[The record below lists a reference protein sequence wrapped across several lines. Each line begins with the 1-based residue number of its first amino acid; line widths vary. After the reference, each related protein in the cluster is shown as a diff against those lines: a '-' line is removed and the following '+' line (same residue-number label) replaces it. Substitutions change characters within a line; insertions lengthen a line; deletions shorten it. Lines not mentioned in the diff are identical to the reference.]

1 MNGYRKM
8 RVSDRFISKSSSIDF
23 SDLTFYPEPK
33 ESHEHPYPTSMA
45 QEGDTDVEIHDQSFT
60 WEEVDA
66 ARPGSGLALSR
77 SCSSAS
83 RRFRAS
89 GKTILETMVRK
100 AFTMRRSS
108 SVAGG
113 YWRIHDTD
121 GGDGEGEFVEEQQLR
136 SPMKKKKKK
145 KKGNIL
151 RACKQI
157 FGF

>member
-1 MNGYRKM
+1 M
-8 RVSDRFISKSSSIDF
+8 
-23 SDLTFYPEPK
+23 P
-33 ESHEHPYPTSMA
+33 
-45 QEGDTDVEIHDQSFT
+45 QEKATDVEIHDRYFT
-60 WEEVDA
+60 WQEVEA
-66 ARPGSGLALSR
+66 AQRGSGLALSR

-89 GKTILETMVRK
+89 GKTILETVVRK

-108 SVAGG
+108 SAAGR

-121 GGDGEGEFVEEQQLR
+121 GGDGEGEFVEEQPLR
-136 SPMKKKKKK
+136 SPRRKKKKK